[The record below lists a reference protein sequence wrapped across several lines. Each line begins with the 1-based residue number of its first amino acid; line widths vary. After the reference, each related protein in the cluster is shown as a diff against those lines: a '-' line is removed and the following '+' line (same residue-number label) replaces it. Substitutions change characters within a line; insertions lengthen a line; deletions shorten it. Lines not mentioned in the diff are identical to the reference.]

1 MDLVCLIDNK
11 EAALHASDLVAMI
24 GDLLE
29 RETNFEVKPLPKAR
43 IPIIKLT
50 LNPSPGLPYGIA
62 CDIGFENRLA
72 LENTRLLLTY
82 ATIDPARIRTLVL
95 FLKVW
100 SKRRKINSPYRGT
113 LSSYGFTLMVIFFLV
128 HVKNP
133 PVLPNL
139 QRIAPLRPMSKEET
153 TIDGRDVWFFD
164 DTETLRKEWSSA
176 NFESVGELL
185 IDFFRYYSHDFQ
197 YNNTVISI
205 RAGHL
210 TKESKGWMN
219 DIDVGGLNENAR
231 DRNRLCIEDPF
242 ETPYNVARTVTKDG
256 LYTIRGEFM
265 RATRILTQHRDQR
278 DRAVLALAELCMER
292 EDELARAPRSSS
304 PAPRSLGGG
313 SRTSGFGMTGWKHMP
328 GGGAGGAPSPYDR
341 MSSPSSA
348 APGGGMMTPNTTGP
362 PEADDYGRRS
372 FSHAGTKRGRQPQ
385 PEPDNRHYSAQERW
399 LAQAGLGL
407 DGQMGAGAAAG
418 GHMFGQ
424 RAMGGMPD
432 TRGRGDVSSE
442 YGYGVPPARRMSAMT
457 GHGVGNDNNHQGGL
471 GSASAPISPVK
482 QGVPLPDSRGSN
494 GTWSASGSP
503 RQAASHRLPPVM
515 DPRLPGGGLPG
526 RRVSGNAGRGGTGLP
541 AVNGFEA
548 RPSQAGASANGY
560 GRYGVASPPSAAPAF
575 HNKATNNTGARRAYS
590 VGPAQ
595 NLNYG
600 GPQGAVPAPD
610 SGFVYNAN
618 NNHLAPNNGTSPLPA
633 FLPFGAGPSQFKNG
647 GNHLYGMSPPSFIS
661 PTALLSPE
669 SRSTPLD
676 AYPNMY
682 SSSAGHVGAIGT
694 RQVAAHDSGR
704 GTDDD
709 NEALD
714 ALASGLRQVALGLDA
729 GEQAQKNVS
738 AQSFN
743 NGPASAGMS
752 SASSATTTEN
762 L

>member
-1 MDLVCLIDNK
+1 MLVFNSQDADLFL
-11 EAALHASDLVAMI
+11 AALV
-24 GDLLE
+24 
-29 RETNFEVKPLPKAR
+29 
-43 IPIIKLT
+43 
-50 LNPSPGLPYGIA
+50 
-62 CDIGFENRLA
+62 
-72 LENTRLLLTY
+72 
-82 ATIDPARIRTLVL
+82 
-95 FLKVW
+95 
-100 SKRRKINSPYRGT
+100 
-113 LSSYGFTLMVIFFLV
+113 
-128 HVKNP
+128 
-133 PVLPNL
+133 
-139 QRIAPLRPMSKEET
+139 Q
-153 TIDGRDVWFFD
+153 
-164 DTETLRKEWSSA
+164 
-176 NFESVGELL
+176 
-185 IDFFRYYSHDFQ
+185 
-197 YNNTVISI
+197 
-205 RAGHL
+205 
-210 TKESKGWMN
+210 
-219 DIDVGGLNENAR
+219 IDVGGLNENAR

-313 SRTSGFGMTGWKHMP
+313 SRSGGFGMTGWKHMS
-328 GGGAGGAPSPYDR
+328 GGAPSPYDR

-348 APGGGMMTPNTTGP
+348 APGGMMSPSTTGP

-385 PEPDNRHYSAQERW
+385 PQQPTEVDNRHYSAQERW

-407 DGQMGAGAAAG
+407 DGHMGAGAAAG
-418 GHMFGQ
+418 GNMFGQ

-432 TRGRGDVSSE
+432 MRGRGDAPAE
-442 YGYGVPPARRMSAMT
+442 YGVPPARRMSAMT
-457 GHGVGNDNNHQGGL
+457 SHGMSNDNNLQGGL

-482 QGVPLPDSRGSN
+482 QGVPLPDPRASN
-494 GTWSASGSP
+494 GTWSASVSP

-515 DPRLPGGGLPG
+515 DPRVPGGGLPG
-526 RRVSGNAGRGGTGLP
+526 RRVSGNAGRGGAGLP
-541 AVNGFEA
+541 TGNGFDA
-548 RPSQAGASANGY
+548 RPPQVGASANGY
-560 GRYGVASPPSAAPAF
+560 GRYASPPSAAPTF
-575 HNKATNNTGARRAYS
+575 HNNAINNTGARRAFS

-595 NLNYG
+595 ALNYG
-600 GPQGAVPAPD
+600 GAQSSVPAPD
-610 SGFVYNAN
+610 SGFVYNGN
-618 NNHLAPNNGTSPLPA
+618 NSHQAPNNGTSPLPA

-704 GTDDD
+704 GTDDG

-714 ALASGLRQVALGLDA
+714 ALASGLKQVALGLDA
-729 GEQAQKNVS
+729 GEQAQPTTASGQSYNNV
-738 AQSFN
+738 
-743 NGPASAGMS
+743 PVS
-752 SASSATTTEN
+752 SASSGTTTEISRN
-762 L
+762 PSA